1 MKITIPRN
9 SVETNR
15 EISGEKKFMPGRIMH
30 TMSTAVSKE
39 TSSKTNLPFCQRS
52 KNPEISMV
60 NC

>member
-1 MKITIPRN
+1 M
-9 SVETNR
+9 ETNR
-15 EISGEKKFMPGRIMH
+15 EISGEKKFMPARIMH
-30 TMSTAVSKE
+30 TMSAAVSKE